1 MYRDGKGVCIDYE
14 QSMRW
19 HIDSARQGNMAAV
32 GNIITMYASGASA
45 NVEIFSEA
53 FDILKK
59 TAESG
64 NIDAICRMGNLY
76 YDGVGVSKD
85 YAEALKWYQKSA
97 TLGHAWSK
105 LRVGDMY
112 RDGKG
117 TQIDY
122 EKSYFWYSK

>member
-1 MYRDGKGVCIDYE
+1 MWCAEFSV
-14 QSMRW
+14 
-19 HIDSARQGNMAAV
+19 DSQPGSTKYSLYHNAAKAVNPWAIGNLIMNKLV
-32 GNIITMYASGASA
+32 LHENIEG
-45 NVEIFSEA
+45 
-53 FDILKK
+53 DLKILSNL
-59 TAESG
+59 AESG